1 MGIAERKERERRQR
15 MKLILDAAE
24 EVFLDKGLKNA
35 TIDEIAENAE
45 LSKGTI
51 YLYFRSKELIFTG
64 IELRGTKIL
73 AEYFSRAADSQ
84 KVGID
89 KVRAIGQAYYNFSQ
103 DYPCYFSAMSKFE
116 DVDPAWVAEMQDE
129 PIIQECHRSG
139 MKVLEIL
146 AEAIRCGIADDSIR
160 KDIDPDKMAVFLWA
174 ISNGVIQMHLHRAT
188 HISMIKGF
196 SPDFLVEELD
206 RHMAAILRPITQQ

>member
-1 MGIAERKERERRQR
+1 MGIAERKERERQQR
-15 MKLILDAAE
+15 MESILDAAE
-24 EVFLDKGLKNA
+24 QVFMDKGLKNS
-35 TIDEIAENAE
+35 TIDEIAEKAE

-51 YLYFRSKELIFTG
+51 YLYFKSKELIFTG
-64 IELRGTKIL
+64 MELRGTKIL
-73 AEYFSRAADSQ
+73 ADYFSKAAASHER
-84 KVGID
+84 GID

-116 DVDPAWVAEMQDE
+116 DVDPEWIAEMQDE
-129 PIIQECHRSG
+129 PIIRESHLSG

-146 AEAIRCGIADDSIR
+146 AEAIRSGIADDSIR
-160 KDIDPDKMAVFLWA
+160 KDIDPDKMSVFLWA
-174 ISNGVIQMHLHRAT
+174 ISNGVIQMHLHRAS

-206 RHMAAILRPITQQ
+206 RHMEAILRPVRQ